1 MTETSPAA
9 AQLLSP
15 RELQVVRLLA
25 EGQTLAR
32 ISGMLGISRG
42 SVSTHSGRVY
52 RKLGVHSA
60 HQAVVAAAKLGLIE
74 L

>member
-1 MTETSPAA
+1 MTATSPAA

-25 EGQTLAR
+25 EGQQLAQ
-32 ISGMLGISRG
+32 IAQTLGISRG
-42 SVSTHSGRVY
+42 SVSTHSGRAY

-60 HQAVVAAAKLGLIE
+60 HQAVVAGAKLGLIE